1 MIKESELKLDTLISK
16 DAQILRYVRSISSAN
31 QPVYIFDY
39 IFEDENKKEVTLN
52 KIALR
57 DYALVKS

>member
-1 MIKESELKLDTLISK
+1 MIKESELKLDILINNGT
-16 DAQILRYVRSISSAN
+16 QTLRYIKSISLAN
-31 QPVYIFDY
+31 QPVY